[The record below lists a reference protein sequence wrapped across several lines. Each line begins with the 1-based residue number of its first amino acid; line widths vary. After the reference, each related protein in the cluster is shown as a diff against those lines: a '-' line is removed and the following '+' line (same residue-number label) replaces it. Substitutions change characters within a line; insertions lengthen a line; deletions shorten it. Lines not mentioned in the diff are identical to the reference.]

1 MKNRF
6 AIFQKYKSSE
16 TVLLFHDYFTNFVK
30 LVDFFPAK
38 KGCLKRRSQ
47 AREGLRCRSQEGVSS
62 GFPSGGLGGGLKGR
76 SQGKVSGGGIR
87 GRSLLEV
94 SFGGLRG
101 RSQGEVWRRSQ
112 GEDSENVSR
121 HSCGFH

>member
-1 MKNRF
+1 M
-6 AIFQKYKSSE
+6 
-16 TVLLFHDYFTNFVK
+16 K

-62 GFPSGGLGGGLKGR
+62 GFPSGGLR
-76 SQGKVSGGGIR
+76 WM
-87 GRSLLEV
+87 SLLEV

-101 RSQGEVWRRSQ
+101 RSQGEFSGGGLRRRSQ
-112 GEDSENVSR
+112 GEDSDNVSR
-121 HSCGFH
+121 GGLSAHLVSC

>member
-1 MKNRF
+1 M
-6 AIFQKYKSSE
+6 
-16 TVLLFHDYFTNFVK
+16 

-101 RSQGEVWRRSQ
+101 RSQGEVSGGGLRGRTLITSQ
-112 GEDSENVSR
+112 GEVSV
-121 HSCGFH
+121 HTWFHAKASF